1 LGELCHFRPDCAAF
15 RVRQQVADLRQV
27 ADLGQP
33 ARYPR
38 SPARAGNCFL
48 TLTVFSDIIRIMS
61 TVPPSPFAVGVPF
74 AENPRR
80 ISKKRLDALRS
91 SLADLGEL
99 GGVVHDLNSDQI
111 ISGNQHM
118 RAIGKRGVR
127 VEFIDEEHA
136 PDAQGTV
143 RVGFITWPG
152 GSIPYRQVRWDADT
166 CQRANIVANTDA
178 GFWDWDALAGWDAAQ
193 LQEWGLDA
201 EQLTAWNN
209 DAANL
214 GAMLTAEEQDDD
226 GSETGAG
233 DDAPVDRAEELQE
246 KWRVEV
252 GDLWRI
258 GEHVIICGDCR
269 EQETWARLLGVAG
282 VGKASLCVADPPYG
296 VGRDKGFG
304 GADGFGGSGKQI
316 PRRQY
321 KDSWDGKRPEKQT
334 FDILL
339 ASAETAII
347 FGGNFFTDLI
357 PVGGHWIVWDKE
369 NTMPT
374 FGDCELAW
382 TNVAGRHSVKKY
394 TVVYNGLIGK
404 EGERYAPTQKP
415 VELLSRI
422 ILDYSDDGD
431 AIADPFLGSGTTI
444 VAAHKNNRRGLGIE
458 LLPKYCAVTLERMAT
473 AFPDLEIERVGA
485 ED

>member
-1 LGELCHFRPDCAAF
+1 M
-15 RVRQQVADLRQV
+15 
-27 ADLGQP
+27 
-33 ARYPR
+33 
-38 SPARAGNCFL
+38 

-282 VGKASLCVADPPYG
+282 VGKVNGVFTSPPYAEQRKEQYGGVPVEKYVEWWEAVQSCVRGNLAADGSFFVNIKPHCENGQRVLYVFDLVLEMVRGWGWCLIDEFCRLVQTTPGKWPDRFKNGFEPVYQFSMGKIKFEAGNVSHPGETFKADGRTHYDGGSAIRGAVKFEGQVLPSNVITAG
-296 VGRDKGFG
+296 VGEGIHPACFPVALPDFFIRAYSDPG
-304 GADGFGGSGKQI
+304 
-316 PRRQY
+316 
-321 KDSWDGKRPEKQT
+321 DSW
-334 FDILL
+334 
-339 ASAETAII
+339 
-347 FGGNFFTDLI
+347 
-357 PVGGHWIVWDKE
+357 
-369 NTMPT
+369 
-374 FGDCELAW
+374 C
-382 TNVAGRHSVKKY
+382 
-394 TVVYNGLIGK
+394 
-404 EGERYAPTQKP
+404 
-415 VELLSRI
+415 
-422 ILDYSDDGD
+422 
-431 AIADPFLGSGTTI
+431 DPFSGSGTTI